1 MPIRIG
7 GHSPVVR
14 PPPDPFKKPT
24 FDMLIPDNL
33 GRPATL
39 ADVTVKKGFD
49 GLTPGQATDA
59 VLKHLTTPLAAE
71 NKAFVT
77 RQVGDVHKAFTMA
90 VNNAF
95 IAGSPNQKFIQTL
108 ISRDIAVVGS
118 MTGSQPSLIRALLP
132 DGKQHYFA
140 KNQAGAFV
148 EVAPPRFVVME
159 ARIRL
164 QPPGVAVSYPEWKC
178 DALSGPTSTITEG

>member
-7 GHSPVVR
+7 GVSPGIR
-14 PPPDPFKKPT
+14 PPKDPFTKPA
-24 FDMLIPDNL
+24 FDVVVPDHL
-33 GRPATL
+33 GRAPTL

-49 GLTPGQATDA
+49 GLSPQQATEV
-59 VLKHLTTPLAAE
+59 VLNHLKTPLAAQ
-71 NKAFVT
+71 NNAFVT
-77 RQVGDVHKAFTMA
+77 RQVGEVHKAFTMA

-118 MTGSQPSLIRALLP
+118 MTGSQPSLIRAMLP
-132 DGKQHYFA
+132 DAKQHYFA

-164 QPPGVAVSYPEWKC
+164 QPPGVAVSYPNWAC
-178 DALSGPTSTITEG
+178 RALSGPTSTITEG